1 MSTKI
6 YKKDPQSVEDR
17 KLLGTIHA
25 MCTINEYYHVRVKKD
40 SQTNFIF
47 MMVRHTK
54 NSVSEYQIDENE
66 LPEKI
71 RPL

>member
-1 MSTKI
+1 M
-6 YKKDPQSVEDR
+6 
-17 KLLGTIHA
+17 G
-25 MCTINEYYHVRVKKD
+25 TINEYYHVRVKKD